1 MKKIILLFAFVAF
14 TFSGLFAITHG
25 SIIKKN
31 APLNVAAGSFDGHI
45 FPANAVVDFR
55 AVALGGKLW
64 AKVVGT
70 GYQLNT
76 NPWSSQIR
84 IYYDN
89 DPLRKPHEISKN
101 NDPSYIEVDLATNTT
116 IVTAYPY
123 LLLSMISVC
132 QDELNTFNQTEIW
145 NFDVNSPNSG
155 LTGDTEKPL
164 LTSVEFGDQ
173 DGTTMPVSCTA
184 SDNSG
189 DYFYII
195 TDEANNF
202 SYASFTD
209 NFTITGLGPGITYTF
224 NVVAVDFSG
233 NESVGI
239 TTNVESQLPNHGSI
253 IKKDAPLDIIVDN
266 QWATG
271 EGFSPD
277 AKVNVKAITFA
288 GKLWAEIVG
297 TGYTLGANKW
307 SSQLRIYVPQKHEI
321 SKDNDPNYI
330 TVDTETRTTVVTAY
344 PFTAISQISVC
355 QGNNYEWF
363 NGTEIWNYDAFSVN
377 SGLTGD
383 TQKPLLTSVQLG
395 SQDGTTMS
403 VSCTASDNS
412 GDYFYLISDVVNGF
426 YYASLTDDFTI
437 TGLDPAKTYTLSV
450 VAVDFSGNESVGVT
464 TSVYSQDNNKVTL
477 SQNENAIVINSPEQI
492 GAVKLY
498 SINGQQI
505 RSQFFSNTLVTSNL
519 AKGVYVLKVQ
529 DIQGGINKF
538 KVIIK

>member
-14 TFSGLFAITHG
+14 TFSSLFAITHG

-31 APLNVAAGSFDGHI
+31 APLDVSIGSFDGHI
-45 FPANAVVDFR
+45 FPASAVVDFR
-55 AVALGGKLW
+55 AVTIGGKLW
-64 AKVVGT
+64 AKAVGT

-76 NPWSSQIR
+76 NVWSSQVR
-84 IYYDN
+84 IYYTQESTQ
-89 DPLRKPHEISKN
+89 PYEISQN
-101 NDPSYIEVDLATNTT
+101 NVAANYIAVDRATNTT
-116 IVTAYPY
+116 VVTAYPY
-123 LLLSMISVC
+123 YAVTKISVC

-145 NFDVNSPNSG
+145 NFDVNAPNSG
-155 LTGDTEKPL
+155 LTGDTEIPL

-189 DYFYII
+189 DYFYLI

-239 TTNVESQLPNHGSI
+239 TTGVISELPNHGSI
-253 IKKDAPLDIIVDN
+253 IKKDALLDIVVDN

-271 EGFSPD
+271 GGFSPD
-277 AKVNVKAITFA
+277 AKVNVKAVTFA

-307 SSQLRIYVPQKHEI
+307 SSQLRIYTPAKHEI
-321 SKDNDPNYI
+321 SKDHDPNYI
-330 TVDTETRTTVVTAY
+330 TVDTETRTTVVKAY
-344 PFTAISQISVC
+344 PFTTINQISIC

-363 NGTEIWNYDAFSVN
+363 NGTELWNYDAFSVN

-383 TQKPLLTSVQLG
+383 TQKPLLSSVQLG
-395 SQDGTTMS
+395 SQDGTTMP

-412 GDYFYLISDVVNGF
+412 GDYFYLISDVTNGF
-426 YYASLTDDFTI
+426 YYASLTDDFTV

-450 VAVDFSGNESVGVT
+450 VAVDFSGNESVGIT
-464 TSVYSQDNNKVTL
+464 TNVDELGNNKTTF
-477 SQNENAIVINSPEQI
+477 SQNENSIVINSPEQI
-492 GAVKLY
+492 GVVELY

-505 RSQFFSNTLVTSNL
+505 RSQIFSNTLVTSDL

-538 KVIIK
+538 KVIIR